1 MNTNKLH
8 NIKETGFKVP
18 KDYFESLE
26 DIVLSEVKLQE
37 TISESG
43 YKVPDHYFNSLE
55 DKIIN
60 AVQPQKDTKVI
71 KLFTWRKASYA
82 AAIAASFIL
91 TINIFFNK
99 KPEHITIETIEIAS
113 IENYI
118 IDEDLETAEFAS
130 LFTQEDLMD
139 VQLIHDGYS
148 SETLENYVFDNLEI
162 EDIITK

>member
-8 NIKETGFKVP
+8 NIKEAGFKVP

-37 TISESG
+37 TISKPG

-71 KLFTWRKASYA
+71 KLITWQKASYA

-91 TINIFFNK
+91 IINIFFNK
-99 KPEHITIETIEIAS
+99 TEHITIETIEIAS

-118 IDEDLETAEFAS
+118 IDEDLETDEFAS
-130 LFTQEDLMD
+130 LFTKEDLMD

-162 EDIITK
+162 EDIISK